1 MSGNGAYPEEMD
13 FSHPEI
19 AIFARSLQATLVREP
34 DPTASEDIV
43 RRLAQ
48 EARASAVTASEQAR
62 RRPAP
67 SGRAGRSWSRRRLAA
82 VALAV
87 AVLPLLMAGL
97 AVAGV
102 RLPAVAENAFEA
114 VGVDLPNQGRS
125 GSSDDPADADQGTGN
140 DGEPAASPAA
150 EPGSEKAVKG
160 DRRQGNGPPSH
171 SNVGGQGQG
180 QNPGQGNPD
189 SGGKAKGKP
198 AAPPGQTKP
207 KPDHGGGNAGG
218 NSKAIG
224 KTDST
229 PPGQAKKPAGDG
241 DSASAGGQGKGQA
254 KQKG

>member
-1 MSGNGAYPEEMD
+1 MSGNGAFPEEMD

-19 AIFARSLQATLVREP
+19 ATFARALQATLVREP
-34 DPTASEDIV
+34 DPAASEPMV
-43 RRLAQ
+43 RRLAE
-48 EARASAVTASEQAR
+48 EARASAVTASERAQ

-67 SGRAGRSWSRRRLAA
+67 SARAGRGWSRPRLAGL
-82 VALAV
+82 ALAV
-87 AVLPLLMAGL
+87 AILPLLTAGL

-114 VGVDLPNQGRS
+114 VGIDLPNQ
-125 GSSDDPADADQGTGN
+125 GSSDDPADANQGSGN

-160 DRRQGNGPPSH
+160 DKRKGNGPPSH
-171 SNVGGQGQG
+171 SNAGGQGQG
-180 QNPGQGNPD
+180 QGQGNSG

-218 NSKAIG
+218 NG
-224 KTDST
+224 KSVGKGGT
-229 PPGQAKKPAGDG
+229 PPGQAEKPVTPGSSG
-241 DSASAGGQGKGQA
+241 SSGSVGQGQGQGQA
-254 KQKG
+254 KQKD